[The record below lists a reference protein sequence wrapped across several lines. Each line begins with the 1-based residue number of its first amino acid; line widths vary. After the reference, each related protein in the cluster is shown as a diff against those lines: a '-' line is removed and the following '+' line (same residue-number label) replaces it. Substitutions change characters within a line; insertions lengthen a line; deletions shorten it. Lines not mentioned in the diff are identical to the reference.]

1 MTHNE
6 KVLGDT
12 EVTIEPGEP
21 GSSLALM
28 PMTGVLVNLESER
41 EIAIA
46 WKDLKA
52 LKDQVLDA
60 ERLLKE
66 ALRYRSEVLATKTFH
81 IEGVGKVELR
91 GGTRVDWPDPQALED
106 DLREVGCPE
115 NVIRE
120 IVVEQVSWKVDG
132 HRARRAAG
140 ANPVYAEI
148 IEKHKRT
155 IEPLPSVHMS

>member
-1 MTHNE
+1 MSE
-6 KVLGDT
+6 VAGDV
-12 EVTIEPGEP
+12 EVTIEPGDP

-91 GGTRVDWPDPQALED
+91 GGTRVDWPDPQALEEE
-106 DLREVGCPE
+106 LRGIGCPE

-132 HRARRAAG
+132 NRARRAAG
-140 ANPVYAEI
+140 ANPAYAEV
-148 IEKHKRT
+148 IEKHKRIT
-155 IEPLPSVHMS
+155 EPLPSVHLT